1 MTFRVEDEQGR
12 TLAESKDLAALR
24 EQLAPKVQRALST
37 AAGGVERTGLT
48 TWVDV
53 PRTVAAGTGVTG
65 YPALVD
71 EGGSVALR
79 VLGSQQ
85 EQAAAMWTGIR
96 RLLLLSVPSPVKA
109 IAGRLSNASKLAL
122 TSNPHGSV
130 VALLDDAVIAAVD
143 ALMASGGGLVWD
155 AASYER
161 LRDHV
166 RAELHDTTERVLR
179 QVEEVLTLW
188 AALTPQ
194 LSGITAAQVD
204 MREQLDGLV
213 RPGFVAETGLERLPD
228 LVRYLKA
235 IEARLSKLP
244 RDAERDRRETAS
256 VHAVQQE
263 VDALVRKKPHDP
275 RARELR
281 WLVEE
286 LRVSLFAQG
295 MRTKQPVS
303 EKRIYKAIDALL

>member
-1 MTFRVEDEQGR
+1 
-12 TLAESKDLAALR
+12 
-24 EQLAPKVQRALST
+24 
-37 AAGGVERTGLT
+37 VERTGLT
-48 TWVDV
+48 SWVDL

-71 EGGSVALR
+71 EGSAVALR
-79 VLGSQQ
+79 VLGSEE

-96 RLLLLSVPSPVKA
+96 RLLLLTIPSPVKA
-109 IAGRLSNASKLAL
+109 VAGRLSNAAKLAL
-122 TSNPHGSV
+122 STNPHGGV
-130 VALLDDAVIAAVD
+130 VALLDDCVVAAVD
-143 ALMASGGGLVWD
+143 ALMQSGGGLVWD
-155 AASYER
+155 ASSYQR

-166 RAELHDTTERVLR
+166 RGELQPATERVLQ

-194 LSGITAAQVD
+194 VTGISAAQVD
-204 MREQLDGLV
+204 MREQLDRLV
-213 RPGFVAETGLERLPD
+213 GAGFVTAAGAGRLPD

-235 IEARLSKLP
+235 IEVRLSKLP
-244 RDAERDRRETAS
+244 RDAERDRREMAT
-256 VHAVQQE
+256 VHAVQEE
-263 VDALVRKKPHDP
+263 VDALLRKRPHDP
-275 RARELR
+275 RAAELR

-303 EKRIYKAIDALL
+303 EKRIYRAIDALL

>member
-1 MTFRVEDEQGR
+1 MTFGVEDEQGR
-12 TLAESKDLAALR
+12 TVAEGKVLAALR
-24 EQLAPKVQRALST
+24 EQLAPKVQTALST

-48 TWVDV
+48 AWVDV
-53 PRTVAAGTGVTG
+53 PRTVAAGAGVTG

-71 EGGSVALR
+71 EGSSVALR
-79 VLGSQQ
+79 VLGSEQ
-85 EQAAAMWTGIR
+85 EQAAAMWAGVR

-109 IAGRLSNASKLAL
+109 VAGRLSNASKLAL
-122 TSNPHGSV
+122 STNPHGGV
-130 VALLDDAVIAAVD
+130 VALLDDCVVAAVD
-143 ALMASGGGLVWD
+143 ALMRSGGGVAWD
-155 AASYER
+155 AAAFDR

-166 RAELHDTTERVLR
+166 RGELHDTTERVVR

-188 AALTPQ
+188 ATLRPQ
-194 LSGITAAQVD
+194 VSGISAAQVD
-204 MREQLDGLV
+204 MQEQLDRLV
-213 RPGFVAETGLERLPD
+213 RPGFVTATGLDRLPD

-235 IEARLSKLP
+235 MEARLSKLP
-244 RDAERDRRETAS
+244 RDAERDRREMMS
-256 VHAVQQE
+256 VHAVQEE
-263 VDALVRKKPHDP
+263 VDALLRKRPHDP
-275 RARELR
+275 QAQELP

>member
-12 TLAESKDLAALR
+12 TLAEGKDLAALR

-37 AAGGVERTGLT
+37 AAGGIERTGLAS
-48 TWVDV
+48 WVDV
-53 PRTVAAGTGVTG
+53 PRTVPAGAGVTG

-71 EGGSVALR
+71 EGSSVALR
-79 VLGSQQ
+79 VLGSAP
-85 EQAAAMWTGIR
+85 EQAAAMRTGVR

-109 IAGRLSNASKLAL
+109 IAGGLSNASKLAL
-122 TSNPHGSV
+122 TANPHGSV
-130 VALLDDAVIAAVD
+130 VALLDDCVVAAVD
-143 ALMASGGGLVWD
+143 ALMESGGGPAWD
-155 AASYER
+155 APSYER

-166 RAELHDTTERVLR
+166 RAGLHETTERVLR
-179 QVEEVLTLW
+179 HVEDVLTLW

-194 LSGITAAQVD
+194 LSGISAAQVD
-204 MREQLDGLV
+204 MREQLDRLV
-213 RPGFVAETGLERLPD
+213 RPGIVAATGLDRLPD

-244 RDAERDRRETAS
+244 RDAERDRREMAT
-256 VHAVQQE
+256 VHAVQEE
-263 VDALVRKKPHDP
+263 VDALLRKRPDDP
-275 RARELR
+275 RAREIT

-295 MRTKQPVS
+295 MRTRQPVS